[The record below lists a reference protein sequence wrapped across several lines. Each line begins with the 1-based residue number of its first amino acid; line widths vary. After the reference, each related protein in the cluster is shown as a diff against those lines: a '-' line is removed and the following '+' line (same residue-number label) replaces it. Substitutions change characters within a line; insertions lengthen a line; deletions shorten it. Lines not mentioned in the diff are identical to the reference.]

1 MLQPARQGVYPLFAY
16 LTVGIFALVVGGAI
30 VGWIMSGSNASFP
43 INNSNLTTNT
53 TETDNKQN
61 IKPVENSA
69 PNKNNSIIERT
80 ESTPIPQDTSAIENE
95 VKTALEGWT
104 QTLVNRDF
112 DGHMQYYADRLD
124 VYYKNKNV
132 DYSFV
137 RNKNLKL
144 FEKYSTFGLNISNI
158 KTDADSQ
165 NGQVIATA
173 DFTFDFRGKNASHA
187 SISKTEFRLKKING
201 VWKITSEKD
210 LQDRILKKSES
221 SILI

>member
-1 MLQPARQGVYPLFAY
+1 
-16 LTVGIFALVVGGAI
+16 
-30 VGWIMSGSNASFP
+30 
-43 INNSNLTTNT
+43 
-53 TETDNKQN
+53 
-61 IKPVENSA
+61 
-69 PNKNNSIIERT
+69 
-80 ESTPIPQDTSAIENE
+80 
-95 VKTALEGWT
+95 
-104 QTLVNRDF
+104 
-112 DGHMQYYADRLD
+112 MQYYADRLD

-132 DYSFV
+132 DYTFV

-144 FEKYSTFGLNISNI
+144 FKIFHIRFKCSI

-210 LQDRILKKSES
+210 LQDRVLKSES